1 MGGGASLLADTID
14 KDAAAAFMG
23 AAFDEAAFMLMAGEG
38 GTITKEQA
46 IGFLDSTMKDSALV
60 FIKPHANND
69 AVRNFVS
76 ETLTAAGCSIVS
88 CPNHTYLK
96 SAL

>member
-1 MGGGASLLADTID
+1 MLADAID

-23 AAFDEAAFMLMAGEG
+23 SAFDEAKFMSMASEG

-46 IGFLDSTMKDSALV
+46 IGFLDSTMKNSALV

-69 AVRNFVS
+69 AVRNFVT
-76 ETLTAAGCSIVS
+76 EKLTAAGCTIVS
-88 CPNHTYLK
+88 CPHCTHTQF
-96 SAL
+96 AF